1 MSLSAFKEKLR
12 EKEDRERRAREIQ
25 AQWELFARKIRGIY
39 DSDEITDKPE
49 VIIPIIRWLLN
60 NFEELRDEARGLIG
74 DGIKFKEYQMDYPT
88 RVGGEGGQS
97 VVERYIIGA
106 EKCQQIITAVQK
118 VIDSLNPELFDIMV
132 KYFWDGLPAWRITKV
147 LRSEEVEISERTVK
161 RRIHDIYSMAIEGLK
176 DADINYYNLYWF
188 RLKFECVGQ
197 KRRCNR
203 NRNKHS
209 DKDAA

>member
-12 EKEDRERRAREIQ
+12 EKEDRERRSREIQ

-49 VIIPIIRWLLN
+49 VIIPIVRWILN

-197 KRRCNR
+197 KWRCNR